1 MDDGSIAAEYYRLG
15 VLEEGAE
22 AATGG
27 FFRLDTSTNA
37 DYGLSS
43 TYPATLAVPSDAT
56 PAMISAVAA
65 FRSRGRIPAL
75 TWRDPSGAAGH
86 LVRCAQPTRGLLGRT
101 ADIDEAYVEM
111 IRRGGS
117 GSDRR
122 LAVYDCRSF
131 VAAHANEFRGGGVE
145 SARRYGVRSVEFAG
159 LRNVHYVRRVLL
171 KIRHTPSHLALSVGQ
186 AGRWLILQSQLLR
199 AATRVGRL
207 LEQGITV
214 LLHCSD
220 GWDRT
225 PQVS

>member
-1 MDDGSIAAEYYRLG
+1 MNCSHLALQGFRCVQPRPSTMDDGSIAAEYYRLG

-101 ADIDEAYVEM
+101 ADIDEAYVQ
-111 IRRGGS
+111 GS
-117 GSDRR
+117 
-122 LAVYDCRSF
+122 
-131 VAAHANEFRGGGVE
+131 H
-145 SARRYGVRSVEFAG
+145 SARTRHCISALFSLWR
-159 LRNVHYVRRVLL
+159 VHCVWC
-171 KIRHTPSHLALSVGQ
+171 RHMSA
-186 AGRWLILQSQLLR
+186 
-199 AATRVGRL
+199 
-207 LEQGITV
+207 
-214 LLHCSD
+214 
-220 GWDRT
+220 
-225 PQVS
+225 